1 MATRLPYGAIDTGQ
15 VTDPFL
21 AGGSFTVP
29 PTALSTSPQRI
40 SPQTFEASGS
50 GKNYLPSA
58 VPTFDAPQDFPAA
71 ATMPVTAMPT
81 VPVGGT
87 HNPNLTGTPE
97 QGPSLAAVDAEYMA
111 DLGRHLEPGDY
122 EAYWMGD
129 TDPNWAATI
138 KNSPEAL
145 GRRSSTATADPAA
158 PQRTPIQI
166 GSDPQSQLIDAGL
179 ADLIKRGGATD
190 STTSLMK
197 QLQDII
203 SKGGITHDSE
213 ADLNRARDD
222 EARAF
227 TGQTED
233 ARAALASRGVAST
246 PGVAQGGEISA
257 IKRITESLAP
267 TYADTVAGIETHAAD
282 MKNSTL
288 LSSLQMATG
297 LSAQE
302 SNNLLGALGS
312 GTQRQLGLSQIA
324 LQSLEQDD
332 QWNEFVANY
341 GLNKDQVAAQIK
353 NGNIQSLIPL
363 LTAFLQGASQGAQG
377 YIGK

>member
-15 VTDPFL
+15 VTDPFM
-21 AGGSFTVP
+21 AGGSFFLP
-29 PTALSTSPQRI
+29 PTAQPTSPQRI
-40 SPQTFEASGS
+40 SPQTFATSPSGRTA
-50 GKNYLPSA
+50 YTPT
-58 VPTFDAPQDFPAA
+58 PTFDVPQDFPGVAS
-71 ATMPVTAMPT
+71 MPITPMPA

-87 HNPNLTGTPE
+87 HNPSLTGTPE

-122 EAYWMGD
+122 EQYWMGD
-129 TDPNWAATI
+129 TDPNWATTI

-145 GRRSSTATADPAA
+145 GRRSSTATPTA
-158 PQRTPIQI
+158 PQRNVIQI
-166 GSDPQSQLIDAGL
+166 GGDPQSQLIDAGL

-190 STTSLMK
+190 STSGLMK

-203 SKGGITHDSE
+203 SKGGITRDSE
-213 ADLNRARDD
+213 MDLNRARDE

-233 ARAALASRGVAST
+233 ARSALASRGVAST

-282 MKNSTL
+282 TKNSTL

-302 SNNLLGALGS
+302 SNNLLGALGG
-312 GTQRQLGLSQIA
+312 GTQRQTALSQIA

-363 LTAFLQGASQGAQG
+363 LTAFLQSASQGAQG
-377 YIGK
+377 FIGK